1 MRDQREDRSTS
12 LAYPDNVYK
21 HTMIHQPDNNK
32 EVEVKKISCIN
43 TKSVGQNNHRRQDQ
57 IMPRDSQTGLYHE
70 EYFNEFLAFEKKRYE
85 RSEGPA
91 FLMLADLSAFT
102 DVSERQ
108 KIAKSMTEVL
118 SGATRDTDVKGWH
131 VDGFVIGIMFT
142 EMGGKEG
149 TLPLERRHVTK
160 KCLGRLQ
167 SHLGEEAFSR
177 IQIDWQPLH
186 SEHIRKTHTVKVS
199 SEQQA

>member
-1 MRDQREDRSTS
+1 M
-12 LAYPDNVYK
+12 K
-21 HTMIHQPDNNK
+21 
-32 EVEVKKISCIN
+32 VKKISCIN

-91 FLMLADLSAFT
+91 FLMLADLSAFV

-142 EMGGKEG
+142 VMTGKEAS
-149 TLPLERRHVTK
+149 LLAVQRYVAN
-160 KCLGRLQ
+160 KCLRSLE
-167 SHLGEEAFSR
+167 SHLGMATFSR
-177 IQIDWQPLH
+177 IQVSLQLLH
-186 SEHIRKTHTVKVS
+186 SEHIREIHTVKVS